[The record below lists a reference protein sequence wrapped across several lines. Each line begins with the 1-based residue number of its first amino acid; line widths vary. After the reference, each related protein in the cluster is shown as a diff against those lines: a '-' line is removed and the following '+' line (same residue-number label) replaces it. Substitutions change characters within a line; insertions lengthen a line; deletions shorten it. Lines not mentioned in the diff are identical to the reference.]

1 VEMLSKCKKPEPPS
15 RRHKVPNVDLHGSI
29 KFPQNFRQAHVTAIT
44 SDAFLGRPVIRI
56 IRDCRSERGAS
67 ILPPEVTGLVPVL
80 RVPICETDGY
90 EIRCSYVR
98 AEHSVRVQCLRCG
111 HVGVLTAGTL
121 SRLAITPSTPLPRS
135 SNGCAAVAAAVKV
148 SWRRASLRTGRKEP
162 RDVWAFHHQSQLGRN
177 HRPL

>member
-1 VEMLSKCKKPEPPS
+1 
-15 RRHKVPNVDLHGSI
+15 VPNVDLHGSI

-44 SDAFLGRPVIRI
+44 SDAFLSRPVIRI

-121 SRLAITPSTPLPRS
+121 SRLAITPSTPI
-135 SNGCAAVAAAVKV
+135 AAFVKRLRCRRCGSQSV
-148 SWRRASLRTGRKEP
+148 LATRKPANRPQRAS
-162 RDVWAFHHQSQLGRN
+162 
-177 HRPL
+177 

>member
-1 VEMLSKCKKPEPPS
+1 
-15 RRHKVPNVDLHGSI
+15 VPNVDLHGSI

-67 ILPPEVTGLVPVL
+67 ILPPEVMGLVPVL

-111 HVGVLTAGTL
+111 HVGVLTAETL
-121 SRLAITPSTPLPRS
+121 SRLAITPSTPI
-135 SNGCAAVAAAVKV
+135 AAFVKRLRCRRCGSQSV
-148 SWRRASLRTGRKEP
+148 LATRKPANRPQRAS
-162 RDVWAFHHQSQLGRN
+162 
-177 HRPL
+177 